1 MTQILEQVI
10 EALRDELQQFGEML
24 ALLESQQTS
33 LNRGDIGGIAG
44 TAAAI
49 DSQRNVIESARA
61 RRENLQKQLAWTVG
75 DPGSQSL
82 QSLLPRTPDIYR
94 PLLLALV
101 GEINQLVEA
110 VRTRLEANQLQLR
123 RALDLTARL
132 LSTISS
138 QAYSA
143 LLAEERNSSGAE
155 STPHVV
161 TAAIV

>member
-24 ALLESQQTS
+24 ALLEAQEKS
-33 LNRGDIGGIAG
+33 LNRGDISDVAH
-44 TAAAI
+44 AASAI
-49 DSQRNVIESARA
+49 DLQRNVIESART
-61 RRENLQKQLAWTVG
+61 RRETLQKQLAWTIG
-75 DPGSQSL
+75 EPDTRSF
-82 QSLLPRTPDIYR
+82 QSLLHRLPDNYR
-94 PLLLALV
+94 PLLLALQ
-101 GEINQLVEA
+101 GEINDLIEA
-110 VRTRLEANQLQLR
+110 VRTRLEANQVQLR
-123 RALDLTARL
+123 RALDQTARS

-155 STPHVV
+155 SIPHAV